1 MSGEKLT
8 INKDG
13 LVTSIDTVDDDY
25 IVDASY
31 DYNTPYTSP
40 SYSITTI
47 TGPTLS
53 ATEDISLQNSNVF
66 SMNHDITGKM
76 TITGEDAD
84 IEIDGVSLKETLATM
99 QERLAILQPNPKLE
113 KEFAVL
119 REIRMKYIQLEK
131 ELLEKKQMWDTLN
144 RDD

>member
-13 LVTSIDTVDDDY
+13 LVTSIGTVDDDY

-31 DYNTPYTSP
+31 DYNMPYTSP

-53 ATEDISLQNSNVF
+53 ATEDISLQNSDVF

-76 TITGEDAD
+76 SITGEDAD

>member
-13 LVTSIDTVDDDY
+13 LVTSIGTVDDDY

-76 TITGEDAD
+76 SITGEDAD

>member
-13 LVTSIDTVDDDY
+13 LVTSIGTVDDDY